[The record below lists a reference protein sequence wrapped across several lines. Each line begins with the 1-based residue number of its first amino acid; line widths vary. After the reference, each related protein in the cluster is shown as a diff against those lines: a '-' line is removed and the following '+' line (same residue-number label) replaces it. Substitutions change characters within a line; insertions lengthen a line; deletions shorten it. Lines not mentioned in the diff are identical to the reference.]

1 MARIRNKSKYPTD
14 DVVTLEDSVI
24 GSDFDQEGRTKNYS
38 MRGIINLALSQGNTT
53 ISNGVLS
60 GSVYWL
66 QGLEFAATRID
77 YVVNNTLFQSESQEP
92 IVLSPADLINDRVD
106 VFATD
111 VRTNNVVVL
120 EGTPSENP
128 QEPTVN
134 FIYQIRLSSVIIP
147 ANATQPLGLTSVQI
161 YDEDLGQPSEW
172 DTSTVV
178 NSGSINTSYPAD
190 PLTGSKSILF
200 SDIPKVRLNS
210 ITFVSPSIATPS
222 NINFNFKTGNFRGT
236 LYMSLVD
243 NLGDQ
248 VSSPIAILNN
258 SFGVDFVSGTYNT
271 VSIPIT
277 SFGTLTGDIYGITI
291 TALPL
296 NSNSS
301 FLIDNVLLQE
311 GLNTP
316 NQTNDTFL
324 GLADT
329 FNDYF
334 TRGFQI
340 LRVNKSGTGIESVEL
355 QDIVSDVALSG
366 DYADLIN
373 TPQNTSNFV
382 NDGSGGG
389 YPYVTE
395 EQLLLS
401 FTFEQSTPLATWVV
415 NHPLNRMPATSIVDS
430 SGSLVFGKVTY
441 VNLST
446 LIIDF
451 NSPFSG
457 YVYLT

>member
-1 MARIRNKSKYPTD
+1 MC
-14 DVVTLEDSVI
+14 
-24 GSDFDQEGRTKNYS
+24 Q
-38 MRGIINLALSQGNTT
+38 
-53 ISNGVLS
+53 VL
-60 GSVYWL
+60 
-66 QGLEFAATRID
+66 
-77 YVVNNTLFQSESQEP
+77 
-92 IVLSPADLINDRVD
+92 
-106 VFATD
+106 
-111 VRTNNVVVL
+111 
-120 EGTPSENP
+120 
-128 QEPTVN
+128 
-134 FIYQIRLSSVIIP
+134 
-147 ANATQPLGLTSVQI
+147 
-161 YDEDLGQPSEW
+161 
-172 DTSTVV
+172 
-178 NSGSINTSYPAD
+178 
-190 PLTGSKSILF
+190 
-200 SDIPKVRLNS
+200 
-210 ITFVSPSIATPS
+210 
-222 NINFNFKTGNFRGT
+222 
-236 LYMSLVD
+236 
-243 NLGDQ
+243 
-248 VSSPIAILNN
+248 
-258 SFGVDFVSGTYNT
+258 
-271 VSIPIT
+271 IT

-401 FTFEQSTPLATWVV
+401 FTFEQSTPSMSWVV